1 MGEPADRDTL
11 PAWVPEALRLGG
23 RRLFVVL
30 VASALAVLL
39 LLYLFDRLSNVF
51 TILVTSL
58 FLSFALEPAVGWL
71 ASRGW
76 RRGAATGLMFLA
88 VLASFVLIV
97 ALVVPAVVSGVNQ
110 LVNNAPTIVKRAAD
124 WLALVGIK
132 IDVTQVTDNLKAN
145 ADQFGKYALNVAGGA
160 LSFAG
165 TILGGIFQ
173 WATIG
178 LFTFYLVAEGPK
190 VRRAICSSLPPAN
203 QERVLFVWE
212 QAISQTGGYFYSRLL
227 LAWVNGTGMYIV
239 LRVSNVP
246 FAAPLAIF
254 EGVVAAF
261 IPIVGTYIGGAA
273 PTIVGFLTST
283 QAGIASLAYIVIYQ
297 QIENYFLSPRL
308 TAKTM
313 SLHPAVAFGAALSG
327 GALGGLLMAFL
338 ALPVAGVIQAAVKEW
353 GKRYAV
359 VETGL
364 TRDAAPATNR
374 ANGGARTREG
384 MNEPGEP

>member
-1 MGEPADRDTL
+1 MGEPADRDGL
-11 PAWVPEALRLGG
+11 PAWVPEALKLGG
-23 RRLFVVL
+23 RRLFAVL
-30 VASALAVLL
+30 IASALAVFL

-76 RRGAATGLMFLA
+76 RRGVATGLMFLA

-110 LVNNAPTIVKRAAD
+110 LVANAPDIVRRAAD

-145 ADQFGKYALNVAGGA
+145 ADQFGKYALNFAGGA

-190 VRRAICSSLPPAN
+190 VRRTICSALPPAN

-239 LRVSNVP
+239 LRVTNVP

-313 SLHPAVAFGAALSG
+313 SLHPAVAFGAALTG

-364 TRDAAPATNR
+364 TRDAVATNR
-374 ANGGARTREG
+374 SGFGGRTREG
-384 MNEPGEP
+384 LNEPGEQ